1 MTVILQQLG
10 RYKLWV
16 VLMGLCLFVQAIP
29 LDAYFRFDRLL
40 IEQQWQLWRLLTGH
54 ITHLNWH
61 HFFMNMAAL
70 LMVVV
75 FFSSYQSN
83 RYWLMA
89 LVFMALFCSAGLLL
103 DNQLS
108 RYVGLSGVLH
118 GLFILGGRWEF
129 KRYKASGAV
138 LLVLIVGKLVW
149 EQFNGA
155 LPGSESMTGG
165 RVAVNAHLYGAIAGG
180 IYLLITE
187 KVYKK
192 LLKT

>member
-10 RYKLWV
+10 RFKLWL
-16 VLMGLCLFVQAIP
+16 VLMGLCLFVQAVQ
-29 LDAYFRFDRLL
+29 LDTYFRFDRLL

-54 ITHLNWH
+54 ITHLNWN

-70 LMVVV
+70 LMVVM
-75 FFSSYQSN
+75 FFSSYQTN
-83 RYWLMA
+83 RYWLIG
-89 LVFMALFCSAGLLL
+89 LVFMALFCSVGLLL

-129 KRYKASGAV
+129 KRYKTSGAV
-138 LLVLIVGKLVW
+138 LLVLIVGKLIW

-165 RVAVNAHLYGAIAGG
+165 SVAVNAHLYGAIAGG
-180 IYLLITE
+180 VYLLITE
-187 KVYKK
+187 KVYTK
-192 LLKT
+192 LLRN